1 MTQNKGEREQTAIG
15 LTVQLHRIKN
25 YSAFQK
31 QLGGSPDLY
40 TLIHP
45 PPPQFSSFL
54 MPKTKLFL
62 FQICVIHFDKLLT

>member
-45 PPPQFSSFL
+45 PPPPIFELFNAQNQIISFPNL
-54 MPKTKLFL
+54 CYTFR
-62 FQICVIHFDKLLT
+62 